1 MKWRKMNR
9 RRMRARIRM
18 RRRRRIT
25 MKIMARNLRR
35 LARERG

>member
-1 MKWRKMNR
+1 MNR
-9 RRMRARIRM
+9 RRMRATIRM

-35 LARERG
+35 LAREKG